1 MVLDIHIGQ
10 SFGDFLREE
19 GIYEEVQFNA
29 LKKDLA
35 HQIKSMMDEKGIR
48 KSEMA
53 RRMKTSRSS
62 LERLFNEESCNITIA
77 TISKAASALGKRIEL
92 SLVDNSL
99 S

>member
-10 SFGDFLREE
+10 SFGDFLCEK

-35 HQIKSMMDEKGIR
+35 QQIKSMMDEKGIR

-62 LERLFNEESCNITIA
+62 LDRLFNEDLCTFIYEACFTRTGFLLA
-77 TISKAASALGKRIEL
+77 TIMYC
-92 SLVDNSL
+92 
-99 S
+99 